1 MLLSRGFATSTDPL
15 AGGFNGRY
23 SVETS
28 GEGCGFFYFIGI
40 FIANKLKMHISI
52 EVSRKEFSLWRQRF
66 SGVNITVGDGQIND

>member
-28 GEGCGFFYFIGI
+28 GEGCGVSYFIGI
-40 FIANKLKMHISI
+40 FIANKLKNAYFN
-52 EVSRKEFSLWRQRF
+52 RRDKGF
-66 SGVNITVGDGQIND
+66 SGVNITVVDGQIND

>member
-15 AGGFNGRY
+15 AGGFNNGRY

-28 GEGCGFFYFIGI
+28 GEGGGFFYFIGI

-52 EVSRKEFSLWRQRF
+52 EVSRKEFSLGRRRVFQ
-66 SGVNITVGDGQIND
+66 G